1 MNPEELNMPKYIGAI
16 DQGTTSS
23 RFILFDRDGKIV
35 HVDQREHEQITPK
48 AGWVEHDAS
57 EIWRRTREVINGAL
71 ASSPAEAGDVE
82 AIGITNQRETTVVW
96 DRETGEPIH
105 NAIVWQDTRT
115 GPVVRELAILGAL
128 LRTLDVVEQ
137 PADLRAREIS
147 RERQTN
153 GIA

>member
-1 MNPEELNMPKYIGAI
+1 MSCSRGAPSPTRRSRRSTPTCWMHPEELSMPKYIGAI

-57 EIWRRTREVINGAL
+57 EIWKRTREVINGAL

-82 AIGITNQRETTVVW
+82 AVG
-96 DRETGEPIH
+96 
-105 NAIVWQDTRT
+105 
-115 GPVVRELAILGAL
+115 
-128 LRTLDVVEQ
+128 
-137 PADLRAREIS
+137 
-147 RERQTN
+147 
-153 GIA
+153 